1 MQEIVENWSQLIVQ
15 RSRSLA
21 YWTFAWVASMA
32 LASFG
37 PKFLWDF
44 NPWISIVVI
53 LSNLAFGS
61 GMILAQKKWLL
72 SLDEL
77 QIRIQL
83 NAMAVAL
90 GVGIVGGLGYS
101 LLDISN
107 VISMDAEIG
116 ILVMLIGLTYLGGTI
131 IGTLRYK

>member
-1 MQEIVENWSQLIVQ
+1 MKTIPSDWNHMTLKNT
-15 RSRSLA
+15 RHLG

-37 PKFLWDF
+37 PKFIWDF
-44 NPWISIVVI
+44 NPWASSLAI
-53 LSNLAFGS
+53 LLNLSLGV
-61 GMILAQKKWLL
+61 GMMIAQKNWLQ

-77 QIRIQL
+77 QVRIQL

-101 LLDISN
+101 LLDIAN
-107 VISMDAEIG
+107 LISMDAEIG